1 MTVSPLGHSVRA
13 GTCQVQFLSV
23 LQYASYLSIILEH
36 KQLKLCFYG
45 ICLDSQPEL
54 IHGRKPSLKFHF
66 WIILIIHNNP
76 LILDAII
83 YMYSCTRLQDL

>member
-1 MTVSPLGHSVRA
+1 MTVSPPGHSVRA

-36 KQLKLCFYG
+36 KQLKLRFYG
-45 ICLDSQPEL
+45 ICSD
-54 IHGRKPSLKFHF
+54 SLKFHF